1 MTDGSELGAHKFVIR
16 ARYSGFFKLFDL
28 LKRWVLELY
37 PTGRGLPDVRVHLDD
52 INLSTLEVLVLLAYT
67 TRHQGSTCTRQM

>member
-28 LKRWVLELY
+28 LKRELY

-67 TRHQGSTCTRQM
+67 TRHQGSSCTRQM